1 MKHLKILVIS
11 VFIIAGVGLTANV
24 LAKTQVLLGERNVS
38 DRTEYDTISV
48 GKGRGAFTG
57 LSVKVTGAAVEFKR
71 IVIHFENGSEQVLRK
86 NWLVGKG
93 NKSRVVDLGGD
104 TRLIDKVVFR
114 YEARSKGWKGA
125 KIKLF
130 GVR

>member
-1 MKHLKILVIS
+1 MKHLKVLVIS
-11 VFIIAGVGLTANV
+11 VLMTAGVGMTANA
-24 LAKTQVLLGERNVS
+24 LAKNQVLLGERNVS

-48 GKGRGAFTG
+48 GKGRGSFTG
-57 LSVKVTGAAVEFKR
+57 LRVKVMGAAVEFKR
-71 IVIHFENGSEQVLRK
+71 IVIHFENGSEQVLEK
-86 NWLVGKG
+86 NRLVRKG
-93 NKSRVVDLGGD
+93 NKSRVVDLDGD

-125 KIKLF
+125 RIKLF